1 MSRWRCNKSEQE
13 SSAAGPW
20 ARRDGEPLRQGV
32 QTDALPVQLRY
43 RPIGAFPL
51 GNKLCIALREL
62 AQLLD
67 LGLERLDVGI
77 KG

>member
-1 MSRWRCNKSEQE
+1 
-13 SSAAGPW
+13 
-20 ARRDGEPLRQGV
+20 V

-67 LGLERLDVGI
+67 LGL
-77 KG
+77 